1 MEIFILC
8 VVVFLALSFDFINGF
23 HDTANAIATSVSTR
37 ALSPRFAVMMAA
49 VMNFLGAITFTG
61 VAKTIGSGVADPSTL
76 ENGTY
81 IVIAALI
88 AAIAWNLITWWFGI
102 PSSSSHALIGSL
114 TGGVIGG
121 AGLGHVNG
129 SGLLSMLQALIFS
142 PILAFGLGF
151 CVMWLF
157 KLVFARRSPHSVN
170 RGFRAGQ
177 VITAMF
183 QAFSHGTNDAQKAM
197 GIIVF
202 GLVAAGIQDNME
214 VPLWV
219 KVSAALAMAAGT
231 AMGGWKIIKT
241 MGTKIFKIEPINGF
255 AADFSSAMI
264 IMSATLFHLPVSTTH
279 VITSS
284 ILGVGSAK
292 RFKAVRWSVA
302 GRIVMAWFITI
313 PITILLAMVTY
324 WIMALIIPG
333 I

>member
-1 MEIFILC
+1 MDIYILWI
-8 VVVFLALSFDFINGF
+8 VVILALSFDFINGF

-37 ALSPRFAVMMAA
+37 ALRPRVAILLAA

-61 VAKTIGSGVADPSTL
+61 VAKTIGSGVADPSVL
-76 ENGTY
+76 DNGVV

-114 TGGVIGG
+114 AGAVIGG
-121 AGLGHVNG
+121 AGMGQVNG
-129 SGLLSMLQALIFS
+129 SGLLDILKALILS
-142 PILAFGLGF
+142 PFIAFGVGF
-151 CVMWLF
+151 CVMWLL
-157 KLVFARRSPHSVN
+157 KLIFARRSPHTVN
-170 RGFRAGQ
+170 KGFRTGQ
-177 VITAMF
+177 IITAMF

-202 GLVAAGIQDNME
+202 ALVAAGIQDTMD

-219 KVSAALAMAAGT
+219 KLSAAAAMALGT
-231 AMGGWKIIKT
+231 SVGGWKIIKT

-255 AADFSSAMI
+255 AADMSSAAVI
-264 IMSATLFHLPVSTTH
+264 ISATLFHLPVSTTH

-292 RFKAVRWSVA
+292 RFSGVNWSVA
-302 GRIVMAWFITI
+302 GRIVVAWVITI
-313 PITILLAMVTY
+313 PITILLAMGTY
-324 WIMALIIPG
+324 WLIDVIFY
-333 I
+333 